1 MVAPFETKPPAQ
13 MLRSRVAWAI
23 FAGILFA
30 LAQPK
35 FEIAGLAWIAPA
47 VLLLATLG
55 AAGNEAFRIGYVAGI
70 AQQLITL
77 YWLLFIPFPAGAIAG
92 WILLSAYLA
101 IYPAIWCWFA
111 WRIFPNRVQAPLF
124 DPAPLEALAETSW
137 PRRILW
143 AVLCAAAWVAL
154 EMAAAR
160 MLSGFPWNFL
170 GISQFRMLPVIQIA
184 SITSVY
190 GVSFVIVFFAVSLF
204 SAGMLI
210 PSQPLRGRRWLSEI
224 VPALALILVVALF
237 GLRQISGHRTSD
249 RKIRAALIQP
259 SIPQT
264 LIWDPSENTNRFN
277 ELIRLSEMSLAAK
290 PDLVIWPEA
299 AVPNLLRYDRHTWD
313 SVTNFAIAGKVWMIL
328 GADDAVPREDTSRRE
343 ADFYNSSFVISPT
356 GQIAGAYRKRRLVAF
371 GEFVPFAD
379 QLPFMKKLSPVGE
392 NSFSA
397 GEEAT
402 PFNLPALDLTT
413 SVLIC
418 FEDTF
423 PQLAREYVREDTDF
437 LLNLTN
443 NGWFGESAAQW
454 QHAAAAMFRAIENR
468 VPLVRCAN
476 NGLTCWV
483 DEIGRLHEVYLGD
496 SDDIYGRGFKTA
508 YIPLLKRGEK
518 REATFYNRNGD
529 VFGWGCVGIAV
540 LALAASARKTGE
552 KRPALG

>member
-1 MVAPFETKPPAQ
+1 MVAPYETKPPARL
-13 MLRSRVAWAI
+13 LRSRSAWAI
-23 FAGILFA
+23 FAGVLFA

-55 AAGNEAFRIGYVAGI
+55 ATGKEAFRIGYVAGI
-70 AQQLITL
+70 TQQLSTL

-92 WILLSAYLA
+92 WVLLSAYLA

-111 WRIFPNRVQAPLF
+111 WRVFPTRVQAPLF
-124 DPAPLEALAETSW
+124 DPAPLEAIAETSW
-137 PRRILW
+137 PRRMLW
-143 AVLCAAAWVAL
+143 ALVCAAAWVAL

-170 GISQFRMLPVIQIA
+170 GISQFRMLPMIQIA

-190 GVSFVIVFFAVSLF
+190 GVSFVIAFFAVSLF

-210 PSQPLRGRRWLSEI
+210 PSEPLRGRRWLSEI
-224 VPALALILVVALF
+224 VPALALILFVALF
-237 GLRQISGHRTSD
+237 GLREISQHKTSS
-249 RKIRAALIQP
+249 RKVRAALIQP

-264 LIWDPSENTNRFN
+264 LIWDPAENTNRFN
-277 ELIRLSEMSLAAK
+277 ELIRLSEMALAAK

-313 SVTNFAIAGKVWMIL
+313 SVTNFAITGKVWMIL
-328 GADDAVPREDTSRRE
+328 GADDAVPREDASRRE

-397 GEEAT
+397 GDQAT
-402 PFNLPALDLTT
+402 PFHLPALALTT

-508 YIPLLKRGEK
+508 HIPLLGRGEK
-518 REATFYNRNGD
+518 REPTFYNRNGD
-529 VFGWGCVGIAV
+529 VFGWSCVGVAA
-540 LALAASARKTGE
+540 LALAATARRTGE
-552 KRPALG
+552 KRPALV